1 MEDAYI
7 LEILRSPVGKFLGGL
22 SELTAT
28 DLAVQVV
35 SALAEKS
42 GISKENIDGIIA
54 GNVLSAGLGQN
65 PAKQI
70 IVHSGLP
77 KSIPTL
83 NVNMVCASGLKAV
96 SLAAESI
103 QAGNSDIIIAG
114 GMESM
119 SNAPH
124 TIKGLRKFR
133 KLGTISLAEAYA
145 YSKTADGGNFEL
157 EDEMIKTGLWDCYS
171 DMHMGAIAEKIG
183 DKYSISRA
191 EQDEFALQSHRKA
204 ALATDSRMFDDELVK
219 IKLNDG
225 RIFDA
230 DEGIRRD
237 TTMGA
242 LSKLKPAFVD
252 NGTVTAGNASQLSDG
267 SAFAIVVSGKKIKE
281 LGLKPLAKIESYAD
295 AGIDPQWYGLSPK
308 DSMNKALSKS
318 GHKLDEID
326 LIEINEAFCVQ
337 VLGVVKEM
345 GIDTSKLNVNGGAT
359 ALGHP
364 LGASGARLLATLAH
378 AMKKRKKQ
386 LGIISLCHGGGGSAS
401 MVISMV
407 D

>member
-7 LEILRSPVGKFLGGL
+7 LEILRSPVGKFLGSLSGL
-22 SELTAT
+22 SAT

-35 SALAEKS
+35 TELVQRS
-42 GISKENIDGIIA
+42 GIKKESIDGIIA

-65 PAKQI
+65 PAKQV

-77 KSIPTL
+77 NSIPTL
-83 NVNMVCASGLKAV
+83 NVNMVCASGLKAI

-103 QAGNSDIIIAG
+103 QAGNSDMIIAG

-124 TIKGLRKFR
+124 AIKGLRKFR
-133 KLGTISLAEAYA
+133 KLGSISLEEAYG
-145 YSKTADGGNFEL
+145 YSKTASSIDFEL

-183 DKYSISRA
+183 SKYSISRG
-191 EQDEFALQSHRKA
+191 EQDEFALESHRKA
-204 ALATDSRMFDDELVK
+204 ASATDSGMFKDEIVNIRLK
-219 IKLNDG
+219 DG
-225 RIFDA
+225 RVINT

-237 TTMGA
+237 TNIEI
-242 LSKLKPAFVD
+242 LSKLKPAFVE

-267 SAFAIVVSGKKIKE
+267 AAFAIVISGKKLNE
-281 LGLKPLAKIESYAD
+281 LNLKPLAKIESYAD

-308 DSMNKALSKS
+308 DSMEHALSKS
-318 GHKLDEID
+318 GHTLDEMD

-337 VLGVVKEM
+337 VLGVVKDM
-345 GIDTSKLNVNGGAT
+345 GIDMSKLNVNGGAT

-364 LGASGARLLATLAH
+364 LGASGAKLLATLSH
-378 AMKKRKKQ
+378 AMQQRGKRF
-386 LGIISLCHGGGGSAS
+386 GIVSLCHGGGGSSS
-401 MVISMV
+401 MVISRV
-407 D
+407 E

>member
-1 MEDAYI
+1 MEEAYI
-7 LEILRSPVGKFLGGL
+7 LEILRSPVGKFLSGL
-22 SELTAT
+22 SELSAT

-35 SALAEKS
+35 TSLMEKS
-42 GISKENIDGIIA
+42 GVKNESIDGIIA

-65 PAKQI
+65 PAKQV
-70 IVHSGLP
+70 IVNSKLP

-103 QAGNSDIIIAG
+103 QAGNSNIIIAG

-124 TIKGLRKFR
+124 TLKGLRKFR
-133 KLGTISLAEAYA
+133 KLGPISLEEAYGYA
-145 YSKTADGGNFEL
+145 KTVHGKNFEL

-183 DKYSISRA
+183 TKYSISRE
-191 EQDEFALQSHRKA
+191 EQDKFALESHRKA
-204 ALATDSRMFDDELVK
+204 AAAADSGMFNDEIVG
-219 IKLNDG
+219 IKLGDG
-225 RIFDA
+225 SVFDA

-237 TTMGA
+237 TNLES
-242 LSKLKPAFVD
+242 LSKLKPAFVKD
-252 NGTVTAGNASQLSDG
+252 GTVTAGNASQLSDG
-267 SAFAIVVSGKKIKE
+267 AAFAIVISGKKLKE

-308 DSMNKALSKS
+308 DSMEHALSKS
-318 GHKLDEID
+318 GHNLEDMD
-326 LIEINEAFCVQ
+326 LIEVNEAFCVQ

-345 GIDTSKLNVNGGAT
+345 GIDMDKLNVNGGAT

-364 LGASGARLLATLAH
+364 IGASGARLLATLAH
-378 AMKKRKKQ
+378 ALQKRRKRF
-386 LGIISLCHGGGGSAS
+386 GIVSLCHGGGGSSS
-401 MVISMV
+401 MVISRV

>member
-1 MEDAYI
+1 MEDAYV
-7 LEILRSPVGKFLGGL
+7 LEILRSPVGKFLGSL
-22 SELTAT
+22 SELSAT

-35 SALAEKS
+35 AELVKRS
-42 GISKENIDGIIA
+42 GIKKEGIDGIIA

-77 KSIPTL
+77 YKIPTL
-83 NVNMVCASGLKAV
+83 NVNMVCASGLKAI

-119 SNAPH
+119 SSAPH
-124 TIKGLRKFR
+124 TLKGLRKFR
-133 KLGTISLAEAYA
+133 KLGPISLEEAYG
-145 YSKTADGGNFEL
+145 YSKTASGINFEL

-171 DMHMGAIAEKIG
+171 DMHMGAIAENIG
-183 DKYSISRA
+183 KKFSISRKD
-191 EQDEFALQSHRKA
+191 QDEFALESHRKA
-204 ALATDSRMFDDELVK
+204 AEATDSGMFKNEIAEITLK
-219 IKLNDG
+219 DG
-225 RIFDA
+225 KVIDK

-237 TTMGA
+237 TSLEI
-242 LSKLKPAFVD
+242 LSKLKPAFVE

-267 SAFAIVVSGKKIKE
+267 AAFAIVVSGKKLNE
-281 LGLKPLAKIESYAD
+281 LNLKPLAKIESYAD

-308 DSMNKALSKS
+308 DSMNHALSKS
-318 GHKLDEID
+318 GHTLEEMD

-337 VLGVVKEM
+337 VLGVVNDM
-345 GIDTSKLNVNGGAT
+345 GIDNSKLNVNGGAT

-378 AMKKRKKQ
+378 AMKKRGKH
-386 LGIISLCHGGGGSAS
+386 LGIVSLCHGGGGSSS
-401 MVISMV
+401 MVISRV